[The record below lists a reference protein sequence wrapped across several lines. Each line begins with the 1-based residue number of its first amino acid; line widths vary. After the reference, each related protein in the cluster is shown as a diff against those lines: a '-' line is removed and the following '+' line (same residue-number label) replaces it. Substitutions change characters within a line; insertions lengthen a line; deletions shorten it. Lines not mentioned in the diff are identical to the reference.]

1 MVNQHNDLPSQEFL
15 ADHWLTFLRTGA
27 LREHTGAAI
36 RIFTAGVVE
45 ALAEEAIHAVSPE
58 VRCVWATGNPIRP
71 SEALLCY
78 ESRGGPDDSSEQSRL
93 RAPFGHT
100 LTRTSALMVN
110 QHTLISQLGIL
121 ADHWLISCARV
132 RSAHGR
138 GSSNFHSWGCRG
150 PSRLN
155 FCQSVCRK
163 KGLISQTLW

>member
-1 MVNQHNDLPSQEFL
+1 MISRARNPRGSL
-15 ADHWLTFLRTGA
+15 ADFLRTGA

-78 ESRGGPDDSSEQSRL
+78 ESRGGPDNSSEQSRL

-110 QHTLISQLGIL
+110 QHTLISRARNPRGSL
-121 ADHWLISCARV
+121 ADFLRTGALESTPRAAIRIFIAGV
-132 RSAHGR
+132 VEA
-138 GSSNFHSWGCRG
+138 
-150 PSRLN
+150 LAD
-155 FCQSVCRK
+155 
-163 KGLISQTLW
+163 

>member
-1 MVNQHNDLPSQEFL
+1 MISRARNPRGSLVDFSAHGCAQRAHRARQSE
-15 ADHWLTFLRTGA
+15 
-27 LREHTGAAI
+27 
-36 RIFTAGVVE
+36 FTAGVVE

-110 QHTLISQLGIL
+110 QHTLISRARNPRGSL
-121 ADHWLISCARV
+121 ADFLRHECAQRTDAAV
-132 RSAHGR
+132 RIFTAGVVEA
-138 GSSNFHSWGCRG
+138 
-150 PSRLN
+150 LAD
-155 FCQSVCRK
+155 
-163 KGLISQTLW
+163 

>member
-1 MVNQHNDLPSQEFL
+1 MRSESTP
-15 ADHWLTFLRTGA
+15 R
-27 LREHTGAAI
+27 AAI

-110 QHTLISQLGIL
+110 QHTLISRTRNPRGSL
-121 ADHWLISCARV
+121 ADFLRKDALREHTARGNPNFTAGV
-132 RSAHGR
+132 VEALAEEATHTDLPSQE
-138 GSSNFHSWGCRG
+138 SSRITG
-150 PSRLN
+150 
-155 FCQSVCRK
+155 
-163 KGLISQTLW
+163 